1 MLSIYD
7 DRIRKARHFRYHE
20 LSPGLLVYCL
30 GMMMGCRLA
39 LANSAAECGDVP
51 SVLITL
57 PIDMK
62 KLAVT
67 VSDVD
72 NSRDGQGE
80 ITYPKVAPDPSMY
93 WPKVLITPLCP
104 AP

>member
-1 MLSIYD
+1 
-7 DRIRKARHFRYHE
+7 
-20 LSPGLLVYCL
+20 
-30 GMMMGCRLA
+30 MGCRLA
-39 LANSAAECGDVP
+39 FANAAVVYGDDA
-51 SVLITL
+51 SVLMTL

-62 KLAVT
+62 KLAVE

-72 NSRDGQGE
+72 NGQDGQGE

-93 WPKVLITPLCP
+93 WPKVLMTPLCP